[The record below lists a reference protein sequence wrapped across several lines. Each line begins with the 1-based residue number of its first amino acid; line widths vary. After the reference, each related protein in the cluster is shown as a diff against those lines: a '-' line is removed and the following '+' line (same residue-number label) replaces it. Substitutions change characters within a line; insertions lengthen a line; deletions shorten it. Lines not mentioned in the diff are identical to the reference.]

1 MKKKIPSILVFLVG
15 LSFFFAANYLGNAGD
30 EHPAIGG
37 LTNIIF
43 GFGGSVVLILAVI
56 MFFNTG
62 DDDDIEHG

>member
-1 MKKKIPSILVFLVG
+1 MKKKIPSIIVFLIGV
-15 LSFFFAANYLGNAGD
+15 SFFFVANYLNTSD

-37 LTNIIF
+37 LTNLIF
-43 GFGGSVVLILAVI
+43 GFGGSVVLILSVI